1 MFIKFRSLCVRGVGQ
16 SMLLNPTMCTWHYL
30 YLSTTGNTKR
40 YRFYVL
46 HLQCYIYAT
55 AIALLK

>member
-30 YLSTTGNTKR
+30 YLPKYYWKYKEVQILCSASA
-40 YRFYVL
+40 VL
-46 HLQCYIYAT
+46 HLCYSYSST
-55 AIALLK
+55 